1 VFTCVAEQRYPLQG
15 KFRMHPA
22 WNTQTAVVTGAG
34 SAEGIGFG
42 VARRLHVAGVY
53 VAITSTTE
61 RIHERGRE
69 LDPSGS
75 RVMAFVADL
84 TIEAEA
90 QRLIESVIART
101 GRIDILVNNAGMA
114 QTGRP
119 MEGATLEKSTYEDWK
134 RQIEIT
140 LNTAFLMTRAVLPI
154 MTRQR
159 YGRIVNISSV
169 TGPLVS
175 NTGSA
180 AYGAAKAA
188 MDGMMRAVALETA
201 RDGITIN
208 GVAPGWIATASSTEI
223 EREAALHTPVG
234 RAGMPEEVAAAVCFL
249 ASPDAS
255 YITGQSLVVD
265 GGNILQENK
274 TP

>member
-1 VFTCVAEQRYPLQG
+1 MAEQGYPLQG
-15 KFRMHPA
+15 NLRMRPA

-34 SAEGIGFG
+34 SAEGIGFAI
-42 VARRLHVAGVY
+42 ARRLHAAGVFL
-53 VAITSTTE
+53 AITSTTE
-61 RIHERGRE
+61 RIQERARG

-75 RVMAFVADL
+75 QVMAFVADL
-84 TIEAEA
+84 TVEAEVG
-90 QRLIESVIART
+90 RLIENIAART
-101 GRIDILVNNAGMA
+101 GKINILVNNAGMA

-140 LNTAFLMTRAVLPI
+140 LNTAFLVTRAVLPI
-154 MTRQR
+154 MTQQR
-159 YGRIVNISSV
+159 YGRIVNVSSV

-175 NTGSA
+175 NIGSA

-201 RDGITIN
+201 RGGITIN
-208 GVAPGWIATASSTEI
+208 AVAPGWIATASSTEI

-234 RAGMPEEVAAAVCFL
+234 RAGTPDEVAAAVCFL
-249 ASPDAS
+249 ASSEAS
-255 YITGQSLVVD
+255 YITSQALVVD

-274 TP
+274 TA